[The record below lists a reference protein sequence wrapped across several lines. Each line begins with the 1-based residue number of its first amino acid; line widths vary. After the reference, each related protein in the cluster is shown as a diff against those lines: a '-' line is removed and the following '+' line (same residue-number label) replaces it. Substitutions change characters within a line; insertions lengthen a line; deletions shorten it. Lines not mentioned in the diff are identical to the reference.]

1 MVTHRHYNALGRLK
15 KRYIMNLTSTTDGA
29 RRIVT
34 VNETR
39 IDAAVA
45 LTFKNK
51 MRSETEDAPDRVI
64 LNLEQV
70 QFVDSSG
77 LGAIVAAMKAMGS
90 SRTMALA
97 GLTPTVEKV
106 FRLTRMDS
114 VFPLFLT
121 LEEALADEAT

>member
-1 MVTHRHYNALGRLK
+1 
-15 KRYIMNLTSTTDGA
+15 MNLTSTTDGT

-34 VNETR
+34 VNESR

-45 LTFKNK
+45 LSFKEL
-51 MRSETEDAPDRVI
+51 MRVETDEATGNVI

-77 LGAIVAAMKAMGS
+77 LGAIVASMKMMGS
-90 SRTMALA
+90 SRTLALA

-114 VFPLFLT
+114 VFPMFT
-121 LEEALADEAT
+121 SMEDALADTSI

>member
-1 MVTHRHYNALGRLK
+1 
-15 KRYIMNLTSTTDGA
+15 MNLTSTTDGS
-29 RRIVT
+29 RKIVT

-45 LTFKNK
+45 LAFKEE
-51 MRSETEDAPDRVI
+51 MRAQTDGAARVI

-70 QFVDSSG
+70 DFVDSSG

-90 SRTMALA
+90 PRAMALA

-114 VFPLFLT
+114 VFPIFAT
-121 LEEALADEAT
+121 LDDALAAMSE